1 LEETLPLVRLALL
14 LFTLMGPIGLI
25 PAFDAAT
32 SGRDAV
38 DRRRIAVQVFV
49 FSLIGLALAVFLGT
63 AVMARVGTTPPS
75 LIIAAGTI
83 LVITALRNILA
94 SASGGIPSAAPPRPA
109 PEALPRWMPALS
121 PITVPGLVTP
131 VVVAV
136 LVIFTTVFP
145 ATSSRLAIL
154 AVAGGLM
161 VLNLAAMLGAR
172 AFMHRIGMAPLLLLG
187 AVFGVLQVALGIE
200 FVADG
205 MALAIL
211 QRSGS

>member
-1 LEETLPLVRLALL
+1 MEDPLPLGRLALL

-25 PAFDAAT
+25 PAFDASTA
-32 SGRDAV
+32 SRDAP
-38 DRRRIAVQVFV
+38 DRRRIALQVFV
-49 FSLIGLALAVFLGT
+49 FSIIGLSLAVFLGT

-94 SASGGIPSAAPPRPA
+94 STSGGSPAASARPA

-121 PITVPGLVTP
+121 PITVPGIVTP

-154 AVAGGLM
+154 AVAVCLM
-161 VLNLAAMLGAR
+161 VLNLLAMLGAR
-172 AFMHRIGMAPLLLLG
+172 GFMHRIGMAPLLLLG

-205 MALAIL
+205 AALAIA
-211 QRSGS
+211 QRSTP